1 MVEGGKE
8 RRGEGGRGEE
18 DRGTLNNLPPSEA
31 SLPQQAAAIPRTPHV
46 SLTFAPL
53 HLHLSTPCSH
63 SPNCPHPPAPLRLTL
78 STVLTKMS
86 VFLRTRPSFSSAMV
100 TISLSSGGHSNEKCS
115 ISAAVPA
122 VEGGKGDG

>member
-53 HLHLSTPCSH
+53 CLT
-63 SPNCPHPPAPLRLTL
+63 CPPHALTRP
-78 STVLTKMS
+78 TVLTHPPPFVS
-86 VFLRTRPSFSSAMV
+86 P
-100 TISLSSGGHSNEKCS
+100 C
-115 ISAAVPA
+115 PQC
-122 VEGGKGDG
+122 